1 MALLLDCHWI
11 AIGLPSLEAEM
22 RCKVFLDSDEREALD
37 LIFDTVRVSSK
48 NVVVL
53 HTKMTFSRPW
63 FAKAQ
68 WQSIG
73 DQYI

>member
-22 RCKVFLDSDEREALD
+22 RCKVFLDSDELEALD
-37 LIFDTVRVSSK
+37 LIFDTVCVSSK

-53 HTKMTFSRPW
+53 HAEMALTRPW
-63 FAKAQ
+63 LAKTQ
-68 WQSIG
+68 
-73 DQYI
+73 